1 MKVSNIKQ
9 YRHWSAQLWNFIRLL
24 VLQIYNSENWGIK
37 HFYERNDPVG
47 SCTLVLVILHGA
59 RVLRIRPSTAAK
71 QGRFSMSVSSLQVRT
86 QLFFPSFM
94 YNNIHIPL
102 NADLQKKGP
111 ISELSV
117 QSLYLLSPNGEVG
130 QDLTLGRQ
138 FSQRPNVINGCH
150 LRGAAR
156 GWNRKEK
163 VV

>member
-1 MKVSNIKQ
+1 MREMILLAHAHSC
-9 YRHWSAQLWNFIRLL
+9 WSYW
-24 VLQIYNSENWGIK
+24 
-37 HFYERNDPVG
+37 
-47 SCTLVLVILHGA
+47 HGA
-59 RVLRIRPSTAAK
+59 RVLRLRPSTAAK

-86 QLFFPSFM
+86 QLFSPSFM

-117 QSLYLLSPNGEVG
+117 QSLYLLSPNGEVSR
-130 QDLTLGRQ
+130 DLTLGRQ

-163 VV
+163 VVQRRLLPTGSNMGATKHLL